1 MANDPRY
8 IVPLKTLSPDLASE
22 RSSLSFSPLSITHFL
37 DGSREATERRRR
49 LESWIIRDPSGVF
62 SNEDNN
68 YMHRSERHTRALAK
82 FVRLIELCRAAGIGS
97 VPNNDKNSA
106 IQHIEGEIIGSPEFW
121 TLVSAIS
128 DDPLPPSL
136 HWVMFVPNIL
146 TLCDEEQQAEWL
158 PLCRDWK
165 MIGCYA
171 QTELGHGS
179 NIRALETTATF
190 LKESEGG
197 APGGEWIINSPTLTS
212 WKFWPGTLGKT
223 ANHAM
228 VIARLIDGDGIDRGI
243 HNFLVPLRSTKD
255 HSLLPGVETG
265 DIGPK
270 IGYNNMD
277 NGYAKF
283 DAVRIPRR
291 NMAMRFAKVDEVG
304 RYEKI
309 SGGAEDAASKVA

>member
-1 MANDPRY
+1 MSNLSL
-8 IVPLKTLSPDLASE
+8 PL
-22 RSSLSFSPLSITHFL
+22 
-37 DGSREATERRRR
+37 
-49 LESWIIRDPSGVF
+49 
-62 SNEDNN
+62 
-68 YMHRSERHTRALAK
+68 
-82 FVRLIELCRAAGIGS
+82 LIS
-97 VPNNDKNSA
+97 VPHVRT
-106 IQHIEGEIIGSPEFW
+106 QQ
-121 TLVSAIS
+121 
-128 DDPLPPSL
+128 
-136 HWVMFVPNIL
+136 VMFVPNIL
-146 TLCDEEQQAEWL
+146 TLCDAEQQAEWL

-190 LKESEGG
+190 LKESEG
-197 APGGEWIINSPTLTS
+197 AKKGGEWMINSPTLTS

-228 VIARLIDGDGIDRGI
+228 VIARLIDGSGVDRGI
-243 HNFLVPLRSTKD
+243 HNFLVPLRSVED

-283 DAVRIPRR
+283 DGVRIPRR
-291 NMAMRFAKVDEVG
+291 NMAMRFATVNEEGV
-304 RYEKI
+304 YEKVA
-309 SGGAEDAASKVA
+309 GGADEAASKVA